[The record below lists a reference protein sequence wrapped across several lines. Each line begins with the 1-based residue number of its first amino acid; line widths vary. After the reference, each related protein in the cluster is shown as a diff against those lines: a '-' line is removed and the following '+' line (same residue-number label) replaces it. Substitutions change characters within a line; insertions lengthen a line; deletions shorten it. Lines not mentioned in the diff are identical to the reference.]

1 MIIVPKGHFIG
12 YLETRVI
19 REHRCSPLVLK
30 FDVSPK
36 QLLKSRWLVI
46 EYSGII
52 ANSGD
57 GCAAR
62 CTD

>member
-12 YLETRVI
+12 YLETTVI
-19 REHRCSPLVLK
+19 KEHRCSPRVLK
-30 FDVSPK
+30 FDLSPK

-46 EYSGII
+46 KCSGIL

-62 CTD
+62 CID